1 MRSSHDTR
9 TSPQHLGVAILGS
22 FVLVAAI
29 VVTSIQDGS
38 AFGTPGYWAWILT
51 GFQVVALRAAATG
64 RSSGW
69 LLGASVQLPWIA
81 YALVTSQFGFIPGCL
96 ISAVVQANGYLRRS
110 PTSHLKKP
118 TYA

>member
-1 MRSSHDTR
+1 MRSGNYDKT
-9 TSPQHLGVAILGS
+9 TPQHLGLAILVGC
-22 FVLVAAI
+22 LLLAAI
-29 VVTSIQDGS
+29 VVTSIQDGT
-38 AFGTPGYWAWILT
+38 AFGSPGYWAWILT
-51 GFQVVALRAAATG
+51 GLQVVALRAAATG

-96 ISAVVQANGYLRRS
+96 ISAAVQANGYLRRS
-110 PTSHLKKP
+110 PTSHTKKP